1 MPEHYVQ
8 RFLDH
13 ANLSTTSRYGHDTPR
28 DAPSVQAIRAAA
40 GGENWKKLQ
49 VRCKKGGIYRI
60 FRGSVVHRRE
70 P

>member
-13 ANLSTTSRYGHDTPR
+13 ANLSTTSR